1 MMIKKQSKNLIAL
14 IIFQNH
20 NGTYDHCITLDQ
32 LLKKYYLPVFY
43 TLEFILG
50 VLANGTVLW
59 AYIFGMKNWSTGNI
73 YLFNLCLSDFA
84 FLCTLPWL
92 VESYANE
99 TWIYGPIMCKS
110 NRFLLHANLYT
121 SVLFL
126 TCVSMDRYMLIKNPF
141 KKHVL
146 QKKRLAILISIGV
159 WILVTTE
166 LLPMLTF
173 IGLTNM
179 TNDTNCHSYASSG
192 DPVQNLIYSTC
203 LTVFGFI
210 MPLCGICFFYLK
222 IVILLKKRNKDLAQ
236 VPSLEKPLRLVILAI
251 ILFSITFTPYHI
263 MRNIRIASRMDSWA
277 PPQCTKVIINSIYVI
292 TRPIAF
298 LNSVINPIFYFL
310 MGDHFRDMLN
320 IKIRQLSNAFKS
332 YYV

>member
-1 MMIKKQSKNLIAL
+1 
-14 IIFQNH
+14 FQ
-20 NGTYDHCITLDQ
+20 NGTYDHCIRLDQ

-84 FLCTLPWL
+84 FLCTLPLL

-99 TWIYGPIMCKS
+99 TWIYGPIMCRS

-126 TCVSMDRYMLIKNPF
+126 ACVSMDRYMLIKYPF
-141 KKHVL
+141 RKHVL
-146 QKKRLAILISIGV
+146 QNKRLAILISVGV
-159 WILVTTE
+159 WILVTAE
-166 LLPMLTF
+166 LVPMLTF
-173 IGLTNM
+173 IGLKN
-179 TNDTNCHSYASSG
+179 NSDNGNCHSYASSG
-192 DPVQNLIYSTC
+192 DPRNSLIYSTC
-203 LTVFGFI
+203 LSFIGFI
-210 MPLCGICFFYLK
+210 VPLCVICFFYLK
-222 IVILLKKRNKDLAQ
+222 IVLLLKKRNKDLAP

-263 MRNIRIASRMDSWA
+263 MRNIRIASRMESLA
-277 PPQCTKVIINSIYVI
+277 LPHCTIVMINSIYVI

-310 MGDHFRDMLN
+310 MGDHFREMLN
-320 IKIRQLSNAFKS
+320 IKIRHLSNAFKS
-332 YYV
+332 YFV